1 MIICLGRELTLLFL
15 CLFVVSIN
23 LSGIV
28 DKFRIVGGRPLH
40 GRVSIS
46 GAKNSALPC
55 MAAALLTSE
64 TVTLHNIPY
73 VRDIITQR
81 RLLEDIGATVLT
93 PELRTHKIT
102 ASHVEVFEAPYE
114 LVKTM
119 RASVLALGPLL
130 ARFGKAK
137 VSLPGGC
144 AIGTRPI
151 DLHLSGFEKFG
162 AQVKLEAGNVVA
174 RAPEDGRLRAADV
187 HFTKVTVTGTENLM
201 MAATLAR
208 GTTTLRNAA
217 REPEIVDLADL
228 LNKMGARV
236 NGAGTDTIQIE
247 GVESL
252 GAAEHTIIPDRI
264 ETGTFIVAAA
274 ISCGEL
280 EIKDCRPDHLESV
293 IKRLREVGVSIQE
306 LNPTTL
312 RVSCPDG
319 YVAGDI
325 TTAPYPEFPTDMQ
338 AQYMVLM
345 TQARGR
351 SEIIETVFENRFM
364 HASELQRMGARIH
377 IDGSTA
383 VVDGPT
389 PMTGARV
396 IASDLR
402 ASASLV
408 LAGLVAGGETLIDR
422 VYHIDRGY
430 EKIEAKLSAVGAE
443 IERIRTSVTTAP
455 LHDLQSVV
463 EPV

>member
-1 MIICLGRELTLLFL
+1 
-15 CLFVVSIN
+15 
-23 LSGIV
+23 
-28 DKFRIVGGRPLH
+28 
-40 GRVSIS
+40 
-46 GAKNSALPC
+46 
-55 MAAALLTSE
+55 MAAALLTPE

-81 RLLEDIGATVLT
+81 RLLEDIGAHVLT

-102 ASHVEVFEAPYE
+102 AAHIEVFEAPYE

-162 AQVKLEAGNVVA
+162 AQVRLEAGNVVA
-174 RAPEDGRLRAADV
+174 RAPEDGRLRAADIS
-187 HFTKVTVTGTENLM
+187 FGKVTVTGTENLM

-236 NGAGTDTIQIE
+236 NGAGSDTIQIE

-252 GAAEHTIIPDRI
+252 GSAEHTIIPDRI

-274 ISCGEL
+274 LTGGEL
-280 EIKDCRPDHLESV
+280 EIKDCRPEHLTSV
-293 IKRLREVGVSIQE
+293 IEKLRAAGAVVEEV
-306 LNPTTL
+306 NPTTL
-312 RVSCPDG
+312 KVSCPDG
-319 YVAGDI
+319 LVAGNVS
-325 TTAPYPEFPTDMQ
+325 TAPHPQFPTDMQ

-351 SEIIETVFENRFM
+351 SEIVETVFENRFM
-364 HASELQRMGARIH
+364 HASELQRMGAQIH
-377 IDGSTA
+377 IDGSSA
-383 VVDGPT
+383 IVDGRT
-389 PMTGARV
+389 ALTGARV

-408 LAGLVAGGETLIDR
+408 LAGLIANGETVIDR

-430 EKIEAKLSAVGAE
+430 EKIEAKLRAVGAD
-443 IERIRTSVTTAP
+443 IERVRTSVTSP
-455 LHDLQSVV
+455 LQEVQ
-463 EPV
+463 PV